1 MDNRSWKDEILDN
14 TQEVDQEKMQ
24 GDIAILRKLN
34 MLIEVRAFENP
45 DLSRRFMSVMGRK
58 GGSYRNPRKGFA
70 SMSTERRR
78 AISARANAVRWGPS
92 SGKEIRP

>member
-1 MDNRSWKDEILDN
+1 MDNRSWKDEMLDN

-45 DLSRRFMSVMGRK
+45 DLIRLHVCDGPQGRLL
-58 GGSYRNPRKGFA
+58 P
-70 SMSTERRR
+70 E
-78 AISARANAVRWGPS
+78 SA
-92 SGKEIRP
+92 